1 MPLTAAAVARLAA
14 LGVTSAAE
22 LDHLRR
28 VCEADGEAFVGR
40 YIEKLE
46 ADSAAYRRWSPQL
59 RAFADEC
66 RRARPALD
74 PTPVEAEQ
82 RRVLLTKM
90 RAFAA
95 SGDRGVILN
104 RRPFQAAI
112 VAAPPVGLAAAEEVF
127 GASGAVILTE
137 AEWERW
143 YADVYPPD
151 AEPFGWYVRAWW
163 ALREGLPDDGEWLR
177 REYPI
182 PAGSE
187 YWVVVA
193 GVAWGG
199 LAGGANHEL
208 WRWDGTRAE
217 YVETFQIDTY

>member
-1 MPLTAAAVARLAA
+1 MPLTAAAVERLAA

-22 LDHLRR
+22 LDFWRR
-28 VCEADGEAFVGR
+28 TCDAEGEAFVWR
-40 YIEKLE
+40 YIEGLE

-66 RRARPALD
+66 RRTRPTLKLS
-74 PTPVEAEQ
+74 PVESEQ

-90 RAFAA
+90 RAFTA
-95 SGDRGVILN
+95 SGDRDVILS

-112 VAAPPVGLAAAEEVF
+112 VSVQPVGLAAAEEVF
-127 GASGAVILTE
+127 GAAGAVILTE

-143 YADVYPPD
+143 RAEVYPQD

-163 ALREGLPDDGEWLR
+163 ALREGLPEDGEWIR
-177 REYPI
+177 REYPL
-182 PAGSE
+182 PPGNE
-187 YWVVVA
+187 YWLVVA

-208 WRWDGTRAE
+208 WRWDGTHAA
-217 YVETFQIDTY
+217 YVETYQVDTY